1 MNLLSCMKKKVI
13 FISPE
18 TTVKE
23 AAEKFTLHHIG
34 TLPVVDADGKL
45 VGLLLIK
52 DLVSQVLPD
61 FVNIIQDIDF
71 VLDFGA
77 AETRQPD
84 ETLLHTPVSAIM
96 QAPVSG
102 KGHSS
107 LLRAAALI
115 KKHNL
120 LDLPVVDDSDR
131 LIGIASLVDIGTRFL
146 HTWNKS

>member
-13 FISPE
+13 FVSPD
-18 TTVKE
+18 TSVKE
-23 AAEKFTLHHIG
+23 AAGLFTMHHIG

-45 VGLLLIK
+45 VGILMIK

-84 ETLLHTPVSAIM
+84 DELLRTPVSAIM
-96 QAPVSG
+96 QAPISG
-102 KGHSS
+102 KGDSS

-120 LDLPVVDDSDR
+120 LDLPVVDENER

-146 HTWNKS
+146 HTWNKV